1 MKTVLRI
8 LLFVLIAGLS
18 MAFAPNETIDLLQA
32 MMNYVMA
39 LVKNV
44 GNYVAGL
51 VDGVAPLV
59 K

>member
-51 VDGVAPLV
+51 VDGVTPLV